1 MGTLVLEDLNLVSL
15 HALLERLPK
24 RIRVGDL
31 VEIIGDRE
39 IFSGEQADRI
49 VEELDKRTPREG
61 RYVEVLLGDKSVLNS
76 PPPQIQLTQAEEI
89 YRILGEFHKRLLP
102 GHDRKGK
109 FPMPQVGDQK
119 LDRWVNVEVAFSK
132 RVLITVSQSDVGA
145 AFWPRPEI
153 INSLNEEQFHE
164 LLNRTRDW
172 VFTEYQALGLK
183 D

>member
-24 RIRVGDL
+24 RILVGDL

-49 VEELDKRTPREG
+49 VEELDKRTPRGVKPVTEMVLDI
-61 RYVEVLLGDKSVLNS
+61 VERADPN
-76 PPPQIQLTQAEEI
+76 LTQTEEI
-89 YRILGEFHKRLLP
+89 YRVLGELHKRLKE

-109 FPMPQVGDQK
+109 FPMHQVGDDK
-119 LDRWVNVEVAFSK
+119 RNRWVNVEVTYGK
-132 RVLITVSQSDVGA
+132 RVKVFISQPDSGQ
-145 AFWPRPEI
+145 AFWPRPEMI
-153 INSLNEEQFHE
+153 DGLNEEQFLE

-172 VFTEYQALGLK
+172 VFSEYQALGLK